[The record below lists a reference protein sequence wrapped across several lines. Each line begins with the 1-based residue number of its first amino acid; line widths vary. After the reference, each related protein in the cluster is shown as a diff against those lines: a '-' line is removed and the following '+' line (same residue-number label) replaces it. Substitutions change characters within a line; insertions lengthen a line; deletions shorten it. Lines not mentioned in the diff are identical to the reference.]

1 MISIEMPGFEITYKI
16 EKKWLEE
23 TFRDL
28 EKDIEVTDKMLEEL
42 SGEMEGWIWR
52 VVLENQC
59 YIGCFWEDQN
69 DALYEFIDGII
80 E

>member
-28 EKDIEVTDKMLEEL
+28 EKDIEVTDKMLEEI
-42 SGEMEGWIWR
+42 SGEMEAWIWKA
-52 VVLENQC
+52 VLENKHC
-59 YIGCFWEDQN
+59 IGSFWEDQN
-69 DALYEFIDGII
+69 DALYEFIDEII
-80 E
+80 K